1 MQFLLS
7 LRKKY
12 ILKKYALIIA
22 TGLAVFG
29 CNSSSE
35 SIEEKA
41 KKIHERIFTVDSHTD
56 SPWYLLRGGFDMN
69 ERHDFSMDGS
79 RLDFPRMKEGGL
91 DAVFFAAFV
100 GQRERTPEGNRKA
113 KERVMAT
120 IDSIHSHISARP
132 ETAGIALSPDEAHAL
147 EIEGKRAV
155 FIGIE
160 NGYAIGDQLSNVEE
174 FYLRGARYI
183 TLCHTKNNDICDS
196 STDSTEHNGLSEFG
210 KEVVKEMN
218 RVGMMIDVSH
228 ISDSSFYQVLALTQ
242 VPVIASHSSAR
253 TICDSPRNLDDNMLV
268 KLAEN
273 GGVVQVCILS
283 DYIKIPELYPER
295 DSAFQAVRIKY
306 GNFENLTPED
316 EKNAWREWDRVD
328 SLFPVQL
335 ATVSEAVDHIDHMVK
350 IAGID
355 HVGIGTDFDGGGGLD
370 DCRDVSQ
377 LGAITLELVRRGY
390 SESDIRKIWGE
401 NLMRV
406 MRQAQ
411 KAAGTES

>member
-1 MQFLLS
+1 LL
-7 LRKKY
+7 KIY
-12 ILKKYALIIA
+12 ILKKFALLIV
-22 TGLAVFG
+22 TGLTVFG
-29 CNSSSE
+29 CNSTTKSV
-35 SIEEKA
+35 EEKA
-41 KKIHERIFTVDSHTD
+41 KKIHEKIFTVDSHTD

-69 ERHDFSMDGS
+69 ERHDFSIDGS

-100 GQRERTPEGNRKA
+100 GQRQRTPEGNRKA

-120 IDSIHSHISARP
+120 IDSIYSHISARP
-132 ETAGIALSPDEAHAL
+132 ETSGIALSPDEAYTM
-147 EIEGKRAV
+147 EKEGKRAV

-160 NGYAIGDQLSNVEE
+160 NGYAIGDRLSNIEE
-174 FYLRGARYI
+174 FYERGARYT

-210 KEVVKEMN
+210 IQVVNEMN

-228 ISDSSFYQVLALTQ
+228 ISDSSFYQVLALTK

-253 TICDSPRNLDDNMLV
+253 TICDSPRNLNDDMLV

-283 DYIKIPELYPER
+283 DYIKKPEPYPER

-306 GNFENLTPED
+306 GNFENLTPEE
-316 EKNAWREWDRVD
+316 EKKAWQDWDRVD

-335 ATVSEAVDHIDHMVK
+335 ATVSEAVDHIDHIVK
-350 IAGID
+350 VAGID
-355 HVGIGTDFDGGGGLD
+355 HVGIGTDFDGGGGLA

-377 LGAITLELVRRGY
+377 LGNITLELVRRGY

-401 NLMRV
+401 NIMRV
-406 MRQAQ
+406 MREVQ
-411 KAAGTES
+411 KTAGTEF